1 MTIDWWTLGLQAFN
15 FIILVW
21 LLRIF
26 LFRPVVAAMKARRAK
41 IDDLLSDAETAK
53 AEAEAV
59 RQKVEAE
66 VQNIEAIKQ
75 QAILDAR
82 TTAAHEKETILAEA
96 QKQADIQL
104 VEARKRLDDER
115 QAAERHLLDKA
126 GTAAVDIA
134 AYLLRSVNNNTELNA
149 IFLDQACKQL
159 SALAANKRAQI
170 IGVDDGTPIKARLV
184 TASPISSE
192 DASTFKK
199 AISKALGHAVDLDTA
214 DDGALIAGL
223 ELHFPHVVIRH
234 NWRDALSEAVQKMNL
249 NHEDAQRH
257 A

>member
-75 QAILDAR
+75 QAISDAR
-82 TTAAHEKETILAEA
+82 KTAEHEKETILAEA
-96 QKQADIQL
+96 RKQADIQL

-115 QAAERHLLDKA
+115 QAAEQHLLGKA

-134 AYLLRSVNNNTELNA
+134 AYLLRRVNNNSELNA

-159 SALAANKRAQI
+159 SALTANKRAQI
-170 IGVDDGTPIKARLV
+170 IGVDDDTPIKARLV
-184 TASPISSE
+184 TASPISSDE
-192 DASTFKK
+192 ASTFEK
-199 AISKALGHAVDLDTA
+199 AISKTLGHTVDLDTA
-214 DDGALIAGL
+214 DDEALIAGL

-234 NWRDALSEAVQKMNL
+234 NWRDALSEAVLKMSPE
-249 NHEDAQRH
+249 HEDAQRH